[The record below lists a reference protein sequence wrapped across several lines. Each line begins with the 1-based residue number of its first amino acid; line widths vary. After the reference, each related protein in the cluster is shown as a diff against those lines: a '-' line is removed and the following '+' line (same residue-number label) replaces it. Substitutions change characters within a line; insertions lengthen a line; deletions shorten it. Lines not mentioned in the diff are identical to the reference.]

1 MSNTDRDSITG
12 RQLTPEGK
20 KMDYSTKETEEI
32 NINSVIQ
39 KRKKEQIKSN
49 HKVKKMKFILMG

>member
-39 KRKKEQIKSN
+39 KRKKEQRTPTIYDCQPS
-49 HKVKKMKFILMG
+49 KK